1 MKDLSRRT
9 MLKLFASFPL
19 VGAAPLLGPRLA
31 WAQSGKMQIFIGTAP
46 HFGNIV
52 VADDRGFFKKEGLDT
67 ELTPFASG
75 SIACEAF
82 AAGQG
87 HAADCGDLGALKL
100 WTKNSVGICPTA
112 KSGTWSIVV
121 GGKGINSATDMR
133 GKKVGVLMGS
143 TSEYFARIYFAKAGM
158 KMTDVDVV
166 NLRPPE
172 MVTGLVQ
179 KDIDAFVLWEPFGT
193 RVSEATKGEARIL
206 ATGGDYFTEWMI
218 ATASRDFIAKSRS
231 QLVAYM
237 RGLDAASKW
246 CNANPSEAAD
256 VYSKRMKVK
265 ELDISRKMFAAA
277 QWTVA
282 YTPEFRRDMERL
294 GEFINV
300 KIDWAT
306 MFDPSFL
313 KQANPALVS

>member
-1 MKDLSRRT
+1 MKSVSRRT
-9 MLKLFASFPL
+9 MLKMAAAMPL
-19 VGAAPLLGPRLA
+19 VGAVPILGPRI
-31 WAQSGKMQIFIGTAP
+31 AQAQTGKMAIFIGTAP

-52 VADDRGFFKKEGLDT
+52 VADEKGFFRKEGLQT

-112 KSGTWSIVV
+112 RSGAWSIVV

-179 KDIDAFVLWEPFGT
+179 KDIDAFILWEPFGT
-193 RVSEATKGEARIL
+193 RVSAATKGEARIL
-206 ATGGDYFTEWMI
+206 AKGGDYFTEWMI
-218 ATASRDFIAKSRS
+218 ATASRGYVKNNRAE
-231 QLVAYM
+231 LVAYM

-246 CNANPSEAAD
+246 CNANPKEAAD
-256 VYSKRMKVK
+256 VYSARMKVK
-265 ELDISRKMFAAA
+265 ELDISRSMFEGAH
-277 QWTVA
+277 WTVA
-282 YTPEFRRDMERL
+282 YTPEFRRDIERL

-300 KIDWAT
+300 KVDWNT
-306 MFDPSFL
+306 MFDSSFL